1 MLMKINKL
9 KLLTAA
15 LFAAFT
21 LTSTSAADKVE
32 AGPRGGRLLQTDA
45 PRPEFF
51 VEKDR
56 TVSIAF
62 YDANKKKVPA
72 AAQVVTAVAEAK
84 SGKAKLEFE
93 KKGDLLVSKSPLPEG
108 NGYTVVVQYRANAEA
123 KPQNFRIPLN
133 TETCGGCKFAEYACT
148 CDE

>member
-1 MLMKINKL
+1 MKKEQTIIKHITIL
-9 KLLTAA
+9 AAA
-15 LFAAFT
+15 LLLGWGLNAAE
-21 LTSTSAADKVE
+21 DVE

-62 YDANKKKVPA
+62 YDATQKQVPA
-72 AAQVVTAVAEAK
+72 GGQSVTAIAEAPDGRK
-84 SGKAKLEFE
+84 KLEFE

-108 NGYTVVVQYRANAEA
+108 NGYTVVVQYRPSAEA
-123 KPQNFRIPLN
+123 RPRNFRIPLDLV
-133 TETCGGCKFAEYACT
+133 TCGGCNRAEYACT
-148 CDE
+148 CHE

>member
-1 MLMKINKL
+1 MKKYIVNAL
-9 KLLTAA
+9 AAILL
-15 LFAAFT
+15 
-21 LTSTSAADKVE
+21 SSAAYAAEKVE
-32 AGPRGGRLLQTDA
+32 AGPRGGRLLETEA

-62 YDANKKKVPA
+62 YDANQKKVPA
-72 AAQVVTAVAEAK
+72 GAQTVTAIAEAK
-84 SGKAKLEFE
+84 SGRKKLEFE

-108 NGYTVVVQYRANAEA
+108 NGYTVVVQFRPSADARP
-123 KPQNFRIPLN
+123 KNFRIPLN
-133 TETCGGCKFAEYACT
+133 TENCGGCNRAEYACT

>member
-1 MLMKINKL
+1 MKLNTSKIIC
-9 KLLTAA
+9 AA
-15 LFAAFT
+15 LCVVFS
-21 LTSTSAADKVE
+21 LTSAHAAEKVE
-32 AGPRGGRLLQTDA
+32 AGPRGERLLQTDA

-62 YDANKKKVPA
+62 YDASKKKVPV
-72 AAQVVTAVAEAK
+72 AAQTVSAVAEAK
-84 SGKAKLEFE
+84 TGKAKLEFE
-93 KKGDLLVSKSPLPEG
+93 TKGDLLISKSPLPEG
-108 NGYTVVVQYRANAEA
+108 NGYTVVVQYRATSES

-133 TETCGGCKFAEYACT
+133 TEICGGCNRAEYACT

>member
-1 MLMKINKL
+1 MKKYIVNAL
-9 KLLTAA
+9 AVVLLSSAVYAA
-15 LFAAFT
+15 E
-21 LTSTSAADKVE
+21 KVE
-32 AGPRGGRLLQTDA
+32 AGPRGGRLLATEA

-62 YDANKKKVPA
+62 YDANQKQVPA
-72 AAQVVTAVAEAK
+72 GAQSVTAIAEAK
-84 SGKAKLEFE
+84 SGRKKLEFE

-108 NGYTVVVQYRANAEA
+108 NGYTVVVQYRPTADARP
-123 KPQNFRIPLN
+123 KNFRVPLN
-133 TETCGGCKFAEYACT
+133 METCGGCDRAEYACT

>member
-1 MLMKINKL
+1 MA
-9 KLLTAA
+9 T
-15 LFAAFT
+15 
-21 LTSTSAADKVE
+21 E
-32 AGPRGGRLLQTDA
+32 A

-62 YDANKKKVPA
+62 YDANQNQVPA
-72 AAQVVTAVAEAK
+72 GAQSVTAIAEAK
-84 SGKAKLEFE
+84 SGRKKLEFE

-108 NGYTVVVQYRANAEA
+108 NGYTVVVQYRPTADARP
-123 KPQNFRIPLN
+123 KNFRVPLN
-133 TETCGGCKFAEYACT
+133 METCGGCDRAEYACT

>member
-1 MLMKINKL
+1 MKKYIVNAL
-9 KLLTAA
+9 AVVLLSSAVYAA
-15 LFAAFT
+15 E
-21 LTSTSAADKVE
+21 KVE
-32 AGPRGGRLLQTDA
+32 AGPRGGRVLATEA

-62 YDANKKKVPA
+62 YDANQNQVPA
-72 AAQVVTAVAEAK
+72 GAQSVTAIAEAK
-84 SGKAKLEFE
+84 SGRKKLEFE

-108 NGYTVVVQYRANAEA
+108 NGYTVVVQYRPTADARP
-123 KPQNFRIPLN
+123 KNFRVPLN
-133 TETCGGCKFAEYACT
+133 METCGGCDRAEYACT